1 MNLPKEKMKLPT
13 SGEQFVFTKKDS
25 YLYGSVVSGVYV
37 EIRADDRKPD
47 FLWYYVYVD
56 KACCRDGVIVYK
68 GIPGLLL

>member
-47 FLWYYVYVD
+47 FLWY
-56 KACCRDGVIVYK
+56 
-68 GIPGLLL
+68 